1 MPLNDLDLEQLTE
14 LAGTLQQLQE
24 VGQQLAAF
32 GLSPRFDLL
41 TGLYDDADGKKLRR
55 FKREDV
61 LAALKSLT
69 AGKAA

>member
-14 LAGTLQQLQE
+14 LAGTLQQPQE

-32 GLSPRFDLL
+32 GLSPQFDLTL
-41 TGLYDDADGKKLRR
+41 GLYEDADGKKIRR

-69 AGKAA
+69 PGKAA